1 MKKKIFST
9 DQILLEFN
17 NRSRLS
23 QLISKYVQL
32 EPRGNSHVGRCP
44 FHEEKTPS
52 LVLMMKKVYF
62 IALAVKWE
70 EMQLHFL
77 KNIIIFLF

>member
-1 MKKKIFST
+1 MKKIFST

-52 LVLMMKKVYF
+52 FSVNDEKGSILL
-62 IALAVKWE
+62 LW
-70 EMQLHFL
+70 L
-77 KNIIIFLF
+77 